1 MQITTKMEVEEQ
13 NKDYKMRRMKEVKM
27 QNARRND
34 YEDERQRGGG
44 LVRENEEEK
53 LRKRN

>member
-1 MQITTKMEVEEQ
+1 MEVEEQ

-27 QNARRND
+27 QNVRRND

>member
-27 QNARRND
+27 QNVRRND
-34 YEDERQRGGG
+34 DEDERQRGGG

-53 LRKRN
+53 LRKRK

>member
-27 QNARRND
+27 QNVRRND
-34 YEDERQRGGG
+34 DEDERQRG
-44 LVRENEEEK
+44 REIEEEK
-53 LRKRN
+53 MRKRN

>member
-27 QNARRND
+27 WNVRRNYD
-34 YEDERQRGGG
+34 EDERQRGRGF
-44 LVRENEEEK
+44 VRENEEEK

>member
-27 QNARRND
+27 WNVRRNYD
-34 YEDERQRGGG
+34 EDERQRGRE
-44 LVRENEEEK
+44 LVREVW
-53 LRKRN
+53 KRN

>member
-1 MQITTKMEVEEQ
+1 MEVEEQ

-27 QNARRND
+27 QNVRRND

-44 LVRENEEEK
+44 LVREIEEEK